1 MDEVNAVKD
10 ILKDALSRIDGIQSP
25 SQASQTQNP
34 QNIPQQQIPESLTSL
49 LVARAQNNFR

>member
-34 QNIPQQQIPESLTSL
+34 QNIPQQQIPESTSL